1 MKKFTIFVVVA
12 IVAIAIFN
20 DAACYAQQVKSLRS
34 PLVVILDFKEAS
46 DKSDFGK
53 MELAKINAKLEVH
66 KAAVEKKQKY
76 INNLFAKLQEPGQT
90 SVTQEFYNAELRT
103 AQRFVED
110 TNLELAELNKQLTN
124 TINTYM
130 KKAVMA
136 YAREKKYDIVLP
148 SQSVYTVYEPYNITR
163 DFINY
168 LNKEYKNE

>member
-1 MKKFTIFVVVA
+1 MKKFTVYVVVA
-12 IVAIAIFN
+12 LAAIFN
-20 DAACYAQQVKSLRS
+20 ESALVAQQAKSLKS
-34 PLVVILDFKEAS
+34 PVVVILEFKEAS
-46 DKSDFGK
+46 DKSEFGK

-76 INNLFAKLQEPGQT
+76 INDLFAKLQEPGQT

-124 TINTYM
+124 TINAYM
-130 KKAVMA
+130 QKAVMA
-136 YAREKKYDIVLP
+136 YAKKKNIDIVLP
-148 SQSVYTVYEPYNITR
+148 SHLVYTAHDTYNITN

-168 LNKEYKNE
+168 VNKEYGK